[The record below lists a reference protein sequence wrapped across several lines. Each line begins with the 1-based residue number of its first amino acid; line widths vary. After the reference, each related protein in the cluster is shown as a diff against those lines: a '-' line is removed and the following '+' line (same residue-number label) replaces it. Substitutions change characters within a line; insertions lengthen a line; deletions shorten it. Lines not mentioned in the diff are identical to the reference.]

1 MQALQHDALLYPN
14 WLSSDQLR
22 VPTLSF
28 SLCNSSQQE
37 ENKRAWWSSWGLG
50 ANQQKKKQKRWTQL
64 WVYKQRATK
73 RLGDFESGDSIVKD
87 VRGFKCRN
95 KSNRS
100 GNMMLLNWN
109 TEACHLSCC
118 LKTTLYC
125 KPLKTVWHTTASFS
139 SSNPCLSGLILGPA
153 EFLQLSSL
161 TPWPQVY

>member
-1 MQALQHDALLYPN
+1 MLYYTPIDCLVISCGSPPSPSHSVIVHSRRRIN
-14 WLSSDQLR
+14 ELD
-22 VPTLSF
+22 
-28 SLCNSSQQE
+28 
-37 ENKRAWWSSWGLG
+37 G
-50 ANQQKKKQKRWTQL
+50 AVEDWERISRKKQKRWTQL

-109 TEACHLSCC
+109 TESCHLSCC
-118 LKTTLYC
+118 LKTTLYS
-125 KPLKTVWHTTASFS
+125 KPLKTVWHATASFS
-139 SSNPCLSGLILGPA
+139 GSNPCLSGLILGPA
-153 EFLQLSSL
+153 EFLQLPSL